1 MFNKLII
8 IGGKDKNDR
17 NESIKELYLEKGKI
31 YTILGPTGS
40 GKTQLIEDIECL
52 SDGFGLTKRK
62 ILLDNDPAPQSYRS
76 SYQNRL
82 VSHLSQNMH
91 FILDMSVR
99 NFLKLRLQC
108 TNFDN
113 STKSVEKILECANG
127 LSGEKILCH
136 YSLTKLSGGQ
146 SRALMIADVAI
157 NGATPIILIDEIENA
172 GIDRIKAMEILV
184 ASDKIVLVVT
194 HDPLLALYGHKR
206 IVMQN
211 GGISKIINRSQ
222 YELELLKRLYN
233 INKITSGLRD
243 DLRKGK
249 ELRKKGYYELQSVLE

>member
-62 ILLDNDPAPQSYRS
+62 ILLDNNPAPQYYRS

-91 FILDMSVR
+91 FILDMSVGD
-99 NFLKLRLQC
+99 FLRLRLQC
-108 TNFDN
+108 NNFHN
-113 STKSVEKILECANG
+113 NTKSVEKILECANE
-127 LSGEKILCH
+127 LSGERIFSH
-136 YSLTKLSGGQ
+136 YSLTNLSGGQ

-172 GIDRIKAMEILV
+172 GIDRIKAMNILV
-184 ASDKIVLVVT
+184 NSDKIVLVVT

-206 IVMQN
+206 IVMKN
-211 GGISKIINRSQ
+211 GSISKIIDRSQ
-222 YELELLKRLYN
+222 YELQLLKKLDS
-233 INKITSGLRD
+233 INKITSSIRT

-249 ELRKKGYYELQSVLE
+249 ELRKERYYELQSVLE